1 MHQNGLNLMM
11 RHTNQN
17 AAEPTFHRYHRRRA
31 LLALAWA
38 GLVLVM
44 TQLLCFSGASYISDS
59 WLLPT
64 YLGALGGI
72 PVLIGLTMSNEY
84 RLHSLRTYAHTT
96 TKQPASDTFTLTDD
110 TLAQGGTFALGDDGE
125 IIPLD
130 NADTPSAQ
138 STTAT

>member
-11 RHTNQN
+11 RHTRQN
-17 AAEPTFHRYHRRRA
+17 AAEPSFRRYRRRRA
-31 LLALAWA
+31 LLALAWV
-38 GLVLVM
+38 GLALVM

-84 RLHSLRTYAHTT
+84 RLHSLRTYAPAAKTT
-96 TKQPASDTFTLTDD
+96 AQPDD
-110 TLAQGGTFALGDDGE
+110 FAHLNPDLAQGYAFALGDDGE
-125 IIPLD
+125 IMPID
-130 NADTPSAQ
+130 DADASAAGGNAT
-138 STTAT
+138 